1 MDIHN
6 NSGTGNVNV
15 VGAFDLEELSKLSKT
30 EIGAAITHLLKARCS
45 TTESQAKLYSALADV
60 IARPLTDSSE
70 QTTEDA
76 SSPVNSDVLNPT
88 GPYPKGKIDLEVSW
102 SGMDEL
108 DHAREYSFQGV
119 TAAEAEQHLSY
130 AVRFATQEKATILRI
145 QFRRAT
151 KKSSAGKCWAGAEV
165 SPNKAVARFRKLVK
179 VVLS

>member
-6 NSGTGNVNV
+6 TSSTGSINIAN
-15 VGAFDLEELSKLSKT
+15 AFDFEEFSKT
-30 EIGAAITHLLKARCS
+30 EIGAAIAHLLEARCS
-45 TTESQAKLYSALADV
+45 TTESQAKLYDKFADAIV
-60 IARPLTDSSE
+60 MLLTDSSE

-102 SGMDEL
+102 PGMDEL

-130 AVRFATQEKATILRI
+130 AVRFATQEKATYLRI
-145 QFRRAT
+145 QLRRAT
-151 KKSSAGKCWAGAEV
+151 KKSSVRKCWAGAEV
-165 SPNKAVARFRKLVK
+165 SPNKAVAHFRKLVK